1 MDISKH
7 PNECIFHLLT
17 RAARRGGRAFKAAI
31 DDLGLTAVQG
41 RVLNLLWV
49 MGDARATELGEQVEL
64 DSATIT
70 GVLDR
75 LAVLGLIERRQDEN
89 DRRVARVFL
98 TPAGNELGKKINER
112 VVPANEAFL
121 DGMTENE
128 VAALKKFLKQ
138 L

>member
-17 RAARRGGRAFKAAI
+17 RAARRGSRAFKAAME
-31 DDLGLTAVQG
+31 DLGLTAVQG
-41 RVLNLLWV
+41 RVLNQLWV
-49 MGDARATELGEQVEL
+49 RGDIRATELGEQCEL

-75 LAVLGLIERRQDEN
+75 LSALSLLERRQDPS
-89 DRRVARVFL
+89 DRRVARVYL
-98 TPAGNELGKKINER
+98 TPAGKKLAEAVNDR
-112 VVPANEAFL
+112 VVPANTAFL
-121 DGMTENE
+121 EGMTDTE
-128 VAALKKFLKQ
+128 VAELKRLLKQ

>member
-1 MDISKH
+1 MDISKN

-17 RAARRGGRAFKAAI
+17 RAARRGARAFKAAI

-41 RVLNLLWV
+41 KVLNLLWV
-49 MGDARATELGEQVEL
+49 KGGIQATELGEQVEL

-75 LAVLGLIERRQDEN
+75 LASLGLIERRQDET
-89 DRRVARVFL
+89 DRRVKWIFL
-98 TPAGNELGKKINER
+98 TDTGKALGEKINER
-112 VVPANEAFL
+112 IAPANEAFL
-121 DGMTENE
+121 DGMTEDD
-128 VAALKKFLKQ
+128 VSALKKLLKR